1 MLSSKG
7 IPGMSKGLLFSSYEG
22 LKGFKGS
29 RGSRIRNGF
38 PGSSSMLST
47 KGKSYEPLVFRQ
59 HPKSFFRQ
67 FLNFLHALFLILGQY
82 LFLLFSSDEGREGFK
97 GPRDSS
103 ESLGLLRQHPKSF
116 FRQFLKGH
124 RDLFFRFSS
133 SAPLFLFF
141 LESQTNSLRLGS
153 GSGFFPAP

>member
-7 IPGMSKGLLFSSYEG
+7 IPGMSKGLLFSSDEG
-22 LKGFKGS
+22 RKVFKGP
-29 RGSRIRNGF
+29 RGST
-38 PGSSSMLST
+38 SMLST
-47 KGKSYEPLVFRQ
+47 KGNSYESLVFRQ

-124 RDLFFRFSS
+124 RDLFFRPSS

-141 LESQTNSLRLGS
+141 LESRTNSLRLGS
-153 GSGFFPAP
+153 GSGFFPRTGTLP